1 MIVENFADKDVEAA
15 SKIAHLVWGDLYIHE
30 SKKLQKLIY
39 DFMVKYYDLNR
50 KYSFALHNNDF
61 KGFILTNT
69 KFDKNDSVNL
79 FKEEAKLL
87 DAKEQKTAVE
97 LADYLE
103 ACGKEVKAVMQENDI
118 MIGLFI
124 SCQKGGGKML
134 LSKLIETCRSSNI
147 KNIYLWTDTTCDYDY
162 YQKNKF
168 TLVKEIK
175 SNINSKNI
183 DTLIF
188 KKEV

>member
-50 KYSFALHNNDF
+50 KYSFALHNYDF

-69 KFDKNDSVNL
+69 KFDRNDSINS

-87 DAKEQKTAVE
+87 DEKEQKTAVE

-124 SCQKGGGKML
+124 SLQKGGGKML
-134 LSKLIETCRSSNI
+134 LSKLIETCRSNNI